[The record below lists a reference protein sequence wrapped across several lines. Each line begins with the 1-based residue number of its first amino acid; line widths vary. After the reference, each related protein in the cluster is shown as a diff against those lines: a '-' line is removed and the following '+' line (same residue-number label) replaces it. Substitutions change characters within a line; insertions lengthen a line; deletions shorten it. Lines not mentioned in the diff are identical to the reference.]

1 MAELKVDRLR
11 CFYRTDRQTKK
22 LQMGFKGMEPHF
34 GFPFSSVMCYMVALE
49 GGTAQSDMCVLYTVF

>member
-1 MAELKVDRLR
+1 MAELKVDRLC

-34 GFPFSSVMCYMVALE
+34 GFPFSSVCYMVALE